1 MRIEPPAGMEQRL
14 PNTSGPSRQIP
25 SNNLRKSKRRSN
37 RRNNLLDTILDT
49 WPNDPQNN
57 QEGDLVAGMEYPPR
71 MLWQSTGVQQNVP
84 GNGQRLFTAM
94 SDPSV
99 CGYSP
104 MPMTYAMQPVSLPTM
119 YRMYQPMPVPN
130 IRTVQNRHRHHCNK
144 YLANVRPNANNTIV
158 NGYGNLQENGILE
171 SAVHI
176 AHQNGD
182 YASLPPTANKDSG
195 VNSDEL
201 NSEHRRYS
209 DPGLGP
215 AEKSS
220 RSDSDDSDSIESG
233 SSITTISRSNKLV
246 LSLIE
251 QMTELKKC
259 NSQLFKELTETKSS
273 LENVKTKLSQC
284 KHNTPTDYQPG
295 MLSELICEI
304 REANRNCEEN
314 LGIKIKSMIEEKCN
328 QQAKEVNELKNQLEK
343 FIREKEESDERV
355 AKLEEEVT
363 VLKLS
368 ATNEGREIAAFEEE
382 TLALRRELQEAR
394 ASRTLA
400 ENHAAKC
407 VNFAVS
413 RSVTPVTFDT
423 PCMTSTPVR
432 TALTDTLS
440 LLSTVPS
447 VISSHTSSAFSVLRS
462 RPAEVAVLQSVL
474 ETASQNSGTDS
485 GSVFRE
491 DSPRPTGSE
500 GNRCS
505 ETSSTSCQIA
515 VTCIGKDDVTNAI
528 GIESWN
534 NIEKPNSKNTDI
546 ETLCK
551 KSPKRE
557 TLSAVQFD
565 DYLILRDQQEARN
578 VDVKNDDK
586 GKPSAVTDKE
596 KKTKCLMTEE
606 ERTTKCLMTDILKE
620 STDDQLA
627 EKYAE
632 VEVPS
637 ITERDETKIDFG
649 PLRVLEESKDL
660 FDELLNINNIN
671 KSEKL
676 INRSYDD
683 KFWKKLCKFQNQRG
697 SFKKSRRK
705 KENLKE
711 VYDITSKYY
720 TTLSCSS
727 SSNEGNCDTA
737 SEDENC
743 YPDNCANRAITE
755 VPDVVVV
762 GGGSIV
768 PKDLCST
775 RTLTSRTQ
783 TAPSRATYTTAY
795 I

>member
-130 IRTVQNRHRHHCNK
+130 IRTVQSRHRHHCNK

-195 VNSDEL
+195 VNGDEL

-284 KHNTPTDYQPG
+284 KHSTPTDYQPG

-500 GNRCS
+500 DNRCS
-505 ETSSTSCQIA
+505 ETSSETSCQIA
-515 VTCIGKDDVTNAI
+515 VTCMKDDVTNAI

-551 KSPKRE
+551 
-557 TLSAVQFD
+557 TLSAVQYD

-586 GKPSAVTDKE
+586 GKPSAVTGKE
-596 KKTKCLMTEE
+596 KKAKCLMTEE
-606 ERTTKCLMTDILKE
+606 EKTTKCNLMTDILKE

-660 FDELLNINNIN
+660 FDELLNNIN

-683 KFWKKLCKFQNQRG
+683 KVWKKLCKFQNQRG

-711 VYDITSKYY
+711 VYDITSKYH